1 MQRRHAQQNY
11 LDCQGW
17 AESPSRRLPGFMV
30 ITTNFSNHCT
40 KSSQLCWMPW
50 LSTYIT
56 RIVTATEW
64 QSNFRRGARNPCR
77 EKLQNHEQHL
87 DVNWP
92 VMFDEQALVRSQAR
106 EQGRRL
112 HDEKNKIDG
121 KLAQVD
127 LSSCTEKLFL
137 SHDHN
142 QQTPSCTSVRCMRE
156 YSRWKHPL

>member
-1 MQRRHAQQNY
+1 MHNEVIWIVKDGQRVQVGACPGSWSTRQTSQIIAPSPHSY
-11 LDCQGW
+11 VECHDCRRTLQG
-17 AESPSRRLPGFMV
+17 
-30 ITTNFSNHCT
+30 
-40 KSSQLCWMPW
+40 SSHLHND
-50 LSTYIT
+50 STIC
-56 RIVTATEW
+56 
-64 QSNFRRGARNPCR
+64 RRGARNPWR
-77 EKLQNHEQHL
+77 EKLQNHQQHL

-92 VMFDEQALVRSQAR
+92 VMFNEQALVRSQAR

-142 QQTPSCTSVRCMRE
+142 QQTSSCTSVRCMRE